1 MEGRTF
7 EIPVFSQNM
16 EKQIYSVTEFEK
28 DFFAVFYQDSKI
40 GEIQVA
46 KTGQILHWFVN
57 SGDDRNLLLE
67 IADRILPAVVFDY
80 CKKLR
85 YHLTNKAGL
94 SISDIEW
101 LHLPTS
107 RIEFIIQM
115 APLTGRQ
122 DADHLKN
129 VLLSYFNNKKNK
141 LPAGEFNYKILAND
155 STVLVEEEY
164 WNIGN

>member
-57 SGDDRNLLLE
+57 S
-67 IADRILPAVVFDY
+67 
-80 CKKLR
+80 
-85 YHLTNKAGL
+85 
-94 SISDIEW
+94 
-101 LHLPTS
+101 
-107 RIEFIIQM
+107 
-115 APLTGRQ
+115 
-122 DADHLKN
+122 
-129 VLLSYFNNKKNK
+129 
-141 LPAGEFNYKILAND
+141 
-155 STVLVEEEY
+155 
-164 WNIGN
+164 